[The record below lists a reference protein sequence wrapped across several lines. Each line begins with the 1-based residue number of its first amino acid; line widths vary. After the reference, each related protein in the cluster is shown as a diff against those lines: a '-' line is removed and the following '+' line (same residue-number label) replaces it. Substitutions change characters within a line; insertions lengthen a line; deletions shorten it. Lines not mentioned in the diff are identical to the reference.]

1 MIEIVKYDNI
11 ELMKGD
17 CLDAMKVLED
27 KSINTIITNI
37 PNKTNKDK

>member
-1 MIEIVKYDNI
+1 MKVDKNKMIEIVKYDNI

-27 KSINTIITNI
+27 K
-37 PNKTNKDK
+37 KRVV